1 MANKST
7 VASDLRRFADFFKGL
22 TDAADTLDKMQSMEE
37 LALATEQR
45 VAAAQIILDGKLA
58 DCASAEKQLDE
69 TREKASKS
77 VKDAQQRAQSKYDAI
92 VDEAGQK
99 ASKIVTDAQA
109 QAAIT
114 LESAIAEHGR
124 LTEQITGMGDQLVR
138 MTEDRD
144 ALAAAIE
151 SGTATLA
158 ELEGKLA
165 AAREA
170 VAKLLGQG

>member
-1 MANKST
+1 MADKST

-45 VAAAQIILDGKLA
+45 VAAAQVLLNEKAEALA
-58 DCASAEKQLDE
+58 AAQRQLDE

-77 VKDAQQRAQSKYDAI
+77 VKDAQQRAQAKYDEI
-92 VDEAGQK
+92 VSAGEK
-99 ASKIVTDAQA
+99 HASKIVTDAQA
-109 QAAIT
+109 QAAVT

-124 LTEQITGMGDQLVR
+124 LTEQISSMGDQLVR
-138 MTEDRD
+138 MTEDQ
-144 ALAAAIE
+144 ATLAASIE

-158 ELEGKLA
+158 DLEGKLA

-170 VAKLLGQG
+170 VAKLLG